1 MSLATEAETALV
13 HRVRAGDARAFEPL
27 LDEHLPHIRAFIAL
41 KLPVSH
47 LVDELAH
54 EAFIFAFRKIADF
67 QPGTSLRAWLR
78 AIAWNLVRSELQR
91 YAREQAN
98 LSKYELARLA
108 ETERHNRES
117 DGEEIEALQDCLD
130 RVPDGT
136 RRLLTMKY
144 TEQRSTE
151 EMAGV
156 LGRSLE
162 WIRITLFR
170 VRSELRRCIEGKTH
184 AAR

>member
-1 MSLATEAETALV
+1 MPLTAEDETALV
-13 HRVRAGDARAFEPL
+13 HRVRAGDTRAFEPL

-98 LSKYELARLA
+98 LSKFEIARHA
-108 ETERHNRES
+108 EWAQQNREA
-117 DGEEIEALQDCLD
+117 DGGEIEALQGCLE

-136 RRLLTMKY
+136 RRLLAMKS

-170 VRSELRRCIEGKTH
+170 VRSELRRCIEGKIH
-184 AAR
+184 AG